1 MRMKQVQYEIEP
13 YEEIDCEI
21 IDEVIKDT
29 IEEAK
34 ANHPEKA
41 KELDKIKVKHSEN
54 HIVRLDAGLP
64 TIHIVIIFVIAPI
77 VLETW
82 REIVLP
88 MLKRKF
94 KIKEH
99 KI

>member
-1 MRMKQVQYEIEP
+1 MEQVQYKIEP
-13 YEEIDCEI
+13 YEEIECEI
-21 IDEVIKDT
+21 IDEVIKNT

-41 KELDKIKVKHSEN
+41 EELNKIKVKHSEN
-54 HIVRLDAGLP
+54 HIVRLEAGLP
-64 TIHIVIIFVIAPI
+64 TIHIVIIFVVGPK

-82 REIVLP
+82 REIILP
-88 MLKRKF
+88 MLKTKF

-99 KI
+99 KT